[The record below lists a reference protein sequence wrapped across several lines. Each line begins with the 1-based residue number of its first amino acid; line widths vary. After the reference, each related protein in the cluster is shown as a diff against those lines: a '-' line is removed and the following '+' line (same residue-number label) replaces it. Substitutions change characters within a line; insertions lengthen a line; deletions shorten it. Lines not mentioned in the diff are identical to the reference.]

1 MRPEKQAIAREIK
14 EQLASSK
21 FAFLTDFTRMDT
33 AKTTALRKKL
43 RETGARFQVVPNR
56 LFRVVAQ
63 ELNYTG
69 IETALKLYR
78 LDNGF
83 YPTQDQGLDALVTRP
98 NLPPEPQNYRTGGYL
113 KKVPKDP
120 WGREFIYRMPGDH
133 GEYDLLSYGPDG
145 QEGGE
150 EKNKDITNWE

>member
-1 MRPEKQAIAREIK
+1 MLRPFGPDEVKGMLRERRHRGFTIIEIMVVVVIIGLLATLVIPRVIGRGDEAKRTAAQVQIK
-14 EQLASSK
+14 EVEQ
-21 FAFLTDFTRMDT
+21 
-33 AKTTALRKKL
+33 ALD
-43 RETGARFQVVPNR
+43 
-56 LFRVVAQ
+56 
-63 ELNYTG
+63 
-69 IETALKLYR
+69 LYH

-83 YPTQDQGLDALVTRP
+83 DPTQDQGLDALVTRP

>member
-1 MRPEKQAIAREIK
+1 MLRPFGPDEVKGMLRERRHRGFTIIEIMVVVVIIGLLATLVIPRVIGRGDEAKRTAAQVQIK
-14 EQLASSK
+14 EVEQ
-21 FAFLTDFTRMDT
+21 
-33 AKTTALRKKL
+33 ALD
-43 RETGARFQVVPNR
+43 
-56 LFRVVAQ
+56 
-63 ELNYTG
+63 
-69 IETALKLYR
+69 LYH

-83 YPTQDQGLDALVTRP
+83 YPTQDQGLDALVSRP

>member
-1 MRPEKQAIAREIK
+1 MLRPFGPDEVKGMLRERRHRGFTIIEIMVVVVIIGLLATLVIPRVIGRGDEAKRTAAQVQIK
-14 EQLASSK
+14 EVEQ
-21 FAFLTDFTRMDT
+21 
-33 AKTTALRKKL
+33 ALD
-43 RETGARFQVVPNR
+43 
-56 LFRVVAQ
+56 
-63 ELNYTG
+63 
-69 IETALKLYR
+69 LYH

-150 EKNKDITNWE
+150 EKNKDINNWD

>member
-1 MRPEKQAIAREIK
+1 MLRPFGPDEVKGMLRERRHRGFTIIEIMVVVVIIGLLATLVIPRVIGRGDEAKRTAAQVQIK
-14 EQLASSK
+14 EVEQ
-21 FAFLTDFTRMDT
+21 
-33 AKTTALRKKL
+33 ALD
-43 RETGARFQVVPNR
+43 
-56 LFRVVAQ
+56 
-63 ELNYTG
+63 
-69 IETALKLYR
+69 LYH

>member
-1 MRPEKQAIAREIK
+1 MLRERRHRGFTIIEIMVVVVIIGLLATLVIPRVIGRGDEAKRTAAQVQIK
-14 EQLASSK
+14 EVEQ
-21 FAFLTDFTRMDT
+21 
-33 AKTTALRKKL
+33 ALD
-43 RETGARFQVVPNR
+43 
-56 LFRVVAQ
+56 
-63 ELNYTG
+63 
-69 IETALKLYR
+69 LYH

>member
-1 MRPEKQAIAREIK
+1 MLRPFGPDEVKSMLRERRHRGFTIIEIMVVVVIIGLLATLVIPRVIGRGDEAKRTAAQVQIK
-14 EQLASSK
+14 EVEQ
-21 FAFLTDFTRMDT
+21 
-33 AKTTALRKKL
+33 ALD
-43 RETGARFQVVPNR
+43 
-56 LFRVVAQ
+56 
-63 ELNYTG
+63 
-69 IETALKLYR
+69 LYH

-83 YPTQDQGLDALVTRP
+83 YPTQDQGLDALVSRP

>member
-1 MRPEKQAIAREIK
+1 MLRPFGPDEVKGMLRERRHRGFTIIEIMVVVVIIGLLATLVIPRVIGRGDEAKRTAAQVQIK
-14 EQLASSK
+14 EVEQ
-21 FAFLTDFTRMDT
+21 
-33 AKTTALRKKL
+33 ALD
-43 RETGARFQVVPNR
+43 
-56 LFRVVAQ
+56 
-63 ELNYTG
+63 
-69 IETALKLYR
+69 LYH

-83 YPTQDQGLDALVTRP
+83 YPTQDQGLDALVSRP

-150 EKNKDITNWE
+150 EKNKDINNWD